1 MAHQTTADQQAP
13 DIVSLA
19 RDVLRQT
26 EEITEYLKANDFPA
40 LLLASGSSSV
50 PPETVQYQDLYTGL
64 KTSLEDLL
72 LLVDGPK
79 RLWRRFTGLTG
90 GLGRSP
96 SSTGLWL
103 LHPGVHVELV
113 GRIVRHL
120 ITHGIFAE
128 HQAGLIS
135 HTPYS
140 LIMQDD
146 DFRSIVYLWINENL
160 KAAVDTSDF
169 LRSYPD
175 QQLNS
180 SHNSFVFHHG
190 SGLYEY
196 HAKTPER
203 SERFAKAMAGLR
215 TSECGNKKPS
225 TIIGP
230 PL

>member
-1 MAHQTTADQQAP
+1 MDYPTTSDQQAP
-13 DIVSLA
+13 HILSLA

-40 LLLASGSSSV
+40 LSLVSESSSV
-50 PPETVQYQDLYTGL
+50 PPETVEYQDLYTGL

-79 RLWRRFTGLTG
+79 RFWRRITGLTG
-90 GLGRSP
+90 DLAGLQVALDFGFFTLVPAEGNISVPDLARKS
-96 SSTGLWL
+96 
-103 LHPGVHVELV
+103 GVHVELF

-180 SHNSFVFHHG
+180 SHN
-190 SGLYEY
+190 
-196 HAKTPER
+196 
-203 SERFAKAMAGLR
+203 
-215 TSECGNKKPS
+215 
-225 TIIGP
+225 
-230 PL
+230 